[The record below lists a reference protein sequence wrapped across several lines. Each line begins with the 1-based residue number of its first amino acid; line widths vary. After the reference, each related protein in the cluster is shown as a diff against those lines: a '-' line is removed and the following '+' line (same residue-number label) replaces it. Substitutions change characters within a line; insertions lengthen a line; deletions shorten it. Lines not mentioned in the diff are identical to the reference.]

1 MGGVIP
7 QAVRETR
14 AAEQAYINAVAGSA
28 PQTPEQQADETR
40 RRDLLS
46 RDRGFF
52 GTVQTGFRGLL
63 GMATENNSRKTLLG
77 E

>member
-1 MGGVIP
+1 MAGVIT
-7 QAVRETR
+7 QKAKEIRT
-14 AAEQAYINAVAGSA
+14 AENALINAAAGSDSK
-28 PQTPEQQADETR
+28 TPEQQADEAR

-52 GTVQTGFRGLL
+52 GTIQTGFRGGLSL
-63 GMATENNSRKTLLG
+63 AQPGQRKTLLG